1 MYLQHVTKACI
12 PDIRTPSY
20 TQVGREGKTEIK
32 GNRVNEMREKGKSRR
47 LACRPDCQLS
57 QRIHQVTWGTTR
69 TSHRLPSQ
77 FVGRLFAGDGP
88 ADRPQEAAPS
98 GAVSCI
104 RHVRVTT
111 PGPGAVSMPPSP
123 LGYLP
128 TDIGTRS

>member
-1 MYLQHVTKACI
+1 MHPIYQNTI
-12 PDIRTPSY
+12 IY
-20 TQVGREGKTEIK
+20 TGRSRRKNRDKRKQGKRS
-32 GNRVNEMREKGKSRR
+32 GRKGKSRR

-77 FVGRLFAGDGP
+77 FVGRPFAGDGP
-88 ADRPQEAAPS
+88 ANLPQEAAPS
-98 GAVSCI
+98 GAVSCN

-128 TDIGTRS
+128 TNINTRS